1 MQDQRRQMLRR
12 LQFENEVRR
21 WNQSPD
27 VQDIITNRSRLINNT
42 NRYFTGNDRH
52 QLRQIQLMDQEMW
65 DLLFGGQYSEYLH
78 ADASVY
84 GRRIIQSLQM
94 NHGFEV
100 LDISL
105 LVDENVGQGG
115 IHQMIFF
122 ISVYPHQSIRYG
134 HMVRYDVVEGSEQYE
149 IIEDL
154 FRATGYNPNAVVGE
168 CSEYEMLDVLAD
180 EYEMLDLLHY
190 VFLRGIHSRQFQLDD
205 GYLIHEHAF
214 VGLNRRLLEQ
224 PQHNVNDYDNDDND
238 DNDDNEDN
246 EDNDDN
252 EDNELDYVVAIHP
265 PPPPQNHYN
274 MAEIYH
280 RIVNNENNQMN
291 QVDYQEQVAAR
302 RNENN
307 QMWYNLVDNFQNNQQ
322 ARAAQHDAIFEDQNN
337 IIGYWMENDA
347 RVNEYLDIMNE
358 RAQINNVARIQG

>member
-1 MQDQRRQMLRR
+1 MQEYQRRQMLRQ

-27 VQDIITNRSRLINNT
+27 VQDIIRNRSRLINNT
-42 NRYFTGNDRH
+42 NGYFTGNDRH

-65 DLLFGGQYSEYLH
+65 DLLFGGQYGEYLH

-84 GRRIIQSLQM
+84 GTRIIQDMQM
-94 NHGFEV
+94 NDGFEV

-105 LVDENVGQGG
+105 LVNENVEHGG

-122 ISVYPHQSIRYG
+122 ISVYPHQSMRYG

-154 FRATGYNPNAVVGE
+154 FRATGDNPNAVVGE
-168 CSEYEMLDVLAD
+168 CSEYEMLEVLAD

-190 VFLRGIHSRQFQLDD
+190 VFLRGIHSRQFQLD
-205 GYLIHEHAF
+205 GGHLIHEHAF
-214 VGLNRRLLEQ
+214 VGLNRRLREQ
-224 PQHNVNDYDNDDND
+224 PQHNYNDYYDD
-238 DNDDNEDN
+238 EDN
-246 EDNDDN
+246 EDNDD
-252 EDNELDYVVAIHP
+252 DNDDEPIYAAAIPPP
-265 PPPPQNHYN
+265 PPPPQNDYN
-274 MAEIYH
+274 LAEIYH

-291 QVDYQEQVAAR
+291 HIDYQEQVAAR

-307 QMWYNLVDNFQNNQQ
+307 QMWYNLVDNFQQDQQ
-322 ARAAQHDAIFEDQNN
+322 AQAAQHAIFEDQNN